1 MELQEKLGEGLRRK
15 TESLLIF
22 AILLGFGFFV
32 NRGVEL
38 KGLYMDDLYLWSCYG
53 EQSFTEYVF
62 PVGGSR
68 FRFVFYL
75 ASWLE
80 LLFLGN
86 HVEWMVPFNIILNSL
101 IAFSIYRM
109 CLSFSGQRKA
119 VSLVLSLVFLSSR
132 MTYYQVGQFYGLMES
147 LGLWAAIGILYLLF
161 RYVNGKDGAAYLG
174 ACLLYF
180 LASFIH
186 ERYMVLFPALLLA
199 LAFGTAE
206 GAGNGRN
213 EEEEWESRMA
223 ARPGKGRSRGR
234 GNGRQNQVSETVSV
248 PKWSL
253 LLVTLGVFALIQ
265 GIRFVTIG
273 TLSPAGTGGT
283 DVADTFRLTDAISHA
298 WEQVAFVFGRNSG
311 PDYLCI
317 LPFADSPDGIRML
330 ILLSNVVLAAAVAA
344 FAVGWARDRGRF
356 FFHLKNVVLF
366 LVFIALCIGSSSVT
380 IRVEM
385 RWVYVVFALA
395 LLFLSYMTSVMGK
408 AGVLVFL
415 YAALAVPAEMFY
427 RDNWK
432 NLYLWPE
439 QMKYNSLAEQTIE
452 RYGDQIFEKDVY
464 IIGNTYEMSD
474 FTAETFFKVYDPER
488 KAEGTVVQHID
499 SIYEIGLV
507 TDQMLVLREDPEHN
521 GFQDITRFVRDLKLD
536 VEYGLYDDGWLD
548 EDSSFHVL
556 AGQTGTVSLTFMYPG
571 VLSGGEETEIYVD
584 GELYQTIPVTEN
596 VYYAQIQAKAG
607 QVLDIQIKNNFY
619 MQNAQE
625 QRGETRLATLVE
637 IAAD

>member
-132 MTYYQVGQFYGLMES
+132 MAYYQIGQFYGLMES

-161 RYVNGKDGAAYLG
+161 LYVNGKDGAAYLG

-452 RYGDQIFEKDVY
+452 RYRDQIFEKDVY

-474 FTAETFFKVYDPER
+474 FTAETLLKAYDRENR
-488 KAEGTVVQHID
+488 LDGKRIQFID
-499 SIYEIGLV
+499 SDFDFKEI
-507 TDQMLVLREDPEHN
+507 TDDMVILREDPEN
-521 GFQDITRFVRDLKLD
+521 FAYQDVTDFVKKQRMNLA
-536 VEYGLYDDGWLD
+536 YGSYEDGWVD
-548 EDSSFHVL
+548 EHAKIVFMNDDRD
-556 AGQTGTVSLTFMYPG
+556 TVTLNCYYPG
-571 VLSGGEETEIYVD
+571 TITGEQVCRVTVNGERMLDLVFTDQNMTYEIPAAPYQMISLELSCNFYVANAEETRGEENLAMIVR
-584 GELYQTIPVTEN
+584 I
-596 VYYAQIQAKAG
+596 
-607 QVLDIQIKNNFY
+607 
-619 MQNAQE
+619 NA
-625 QRGETRLATLVE
+625 
-637 IAAD
+637 D